1 MSLSKSQR
9 SLRAWTKQ
17 KWRTKSGKPST
28 QGPNATGERYL
39 PEKAIK
45 ALSASEYSKTS
56 AAKRRAIRKGKQ
68 VSKQPKSIAKKTKNY
83 RKFSQMSFLHILKP
97 EERRILRQ
105 VVKRVHLKHHPEE
118 FCTDREADKV
128 IAVIGP
134 ETVDKLL
141 RVGKNT
147 KIDTI

>member
-1 MSLSKSQR
+1 
-9 SLRAWTKQ
+9 
-17 KWRTKSGKPST
+17 
-28 QGPNATGERYL
+28 
-39 PEKAIK
+39 
-45 ALSASEYSKTS
+45 
-56 AAKRRAIRKGKQ
+56 
-68 VSKQPKSIAKKTKNY
+68 
-83 RKFSQMSFLHILKP
+83 MSFLHILKP

-105 VVKRVHLKHHPEE
+105 VVKNVHLKHHPEE
-118 FCTDREADKV
+118 FCTDLEADKV